1 MSMLE
6 HALTW
11 WNLGYAPLPIR
22 PNGSKA
28 PTCRWRDFLETRP
41 TGAEVE
47 ILFTADHDGFGHQ
60 AGNAR
65 QAGRTG
71 VRRREQLASE

>member
-22 PNGSKA
+22 PNGTKA
-28 PTCRWRDFLETRP
+28 PACRWRDFLEARP
-41 TGAEVE
+41 TRAELDKLTVRS
-47 ILFTADHDGFGHQ
+47 
-60 AGNAR
+60 AR
-65 QAGRTG
+65 SRSM
-71 VRRREQLASE
+71 RSNSRCSLASGQS